1 MLALSLKSPPTVK
14 WNGLP
19 GWRLPES
26 PTVLTFAPPPPS
38 VCGGGNG
45 DGGCAVADWLTPQ
58 MGCDNGV

>member
-19 GWRLPES
+19 GGRLPES
-26 PTVLTFAPPPPS
+26 PTVLTFAPPPPPS

-45 DGGCAVADWLTPQ
+45 DGGCAVV
-58 MGCDNGV
+58 NEYNI